1 MFKRK
6 NPLSLSQS
14 LSLIFWPKMG
24 WKRMGRYAQLRL
36 IRLKGTTYSI
46 ASGFSFGAAISF
58 TPLPGVHLLGA
69 ASLSFLTRGN
79 ILASVVGTLVGNPWT
94 LPLMWWVSYKMGNYA
109 FSLFGAQISAMPEK
123 FTWDYLV
130 NEIVDRPMDLIIPWI
145 SGGIIMMVLTWPI
158 FYYITYRMVAKLRRK
173 YQRHNHK

>member
-14 LSLIFWPKMG
+14 LSSIFWPKMG

-36 IRLKGTTYSI
+36 IRLKGNTYSI
-46 ASGFSFGAAISF
+46 ASGFAFGAAISF
-58 TPLPGVHLLGA
+58 TPLPGIHLLGA
-69 ASLSFLTRGN
+69 AGFSYLTRGN

-94 LPLMWWVSYKMGNYA
+94 LPLMWWTSYKMGNYA
-109 FSLFGAQISAMPEK
+109 FSLFGTEISAMPEK

-130 NEIVDRPMDLIIPWI
+130 NEITNRPMDLIIPWI
-145 SGGIIMMVLTWPI
+145 VGGIIMMVLSWPI
-158 FYYITYRMVAKLRRK
+158 FYVITYRMVAKLRQK